1 MTDTATTNLRTQSVR
16 QLLRL
21 LSSIRFDE
29 VLVLQG
35 TPVIGAILAL
45 GTLTLQDFARA
56 TLFGAGSLC
65 LVGHV
70 FVMNDWAG
78 IEGDLRDPHRATR
91 TFAAQGVSRT
101 AVGALAI
108 VLLGMTLLFFTLLGP
123 APLALSIAILGLST
137 LYSAPS
143 IHMKGRPVLGSSLH
157 LVGGTLH
164 FLLGY
169 ATFSAIDARSIVI
182 GSFFGLIFAAGHLMH
197 ETRGYEG
204 DQLNGHRT
212 NAVTFGRKRSFIA
225 GMILFTAAYALLFAL
240 SLFGLLPHLLLFTVA
255 LFPMHLY
262 ASVRAVRAGLSVES
276 LLEYQKC
283 YRLLYGLIGIMLVGS
298 VLFDSPIVIDP
309 PDLHSLHLPAA
320 DIS

>member
-1 MTDTATTNLRTQSVR
+1 MTDTATTGLRSQPVR

-35 TPVIGAILAL
+35 TPVMGAILAL
-45 GTLTLQDFARA
+45 DALTVHDCIRALIFA
-56 TLFGAGSLC
+56 AGSLC

-78 IEGDLRDPHRATR
+78 IDGDLRDPHRATR
-91 TFAAQGVSRT
+91 TFASKGVSRT
-101 AVGALAI
+101 AVGVLAS
-108 VLLGMTLLFFTLLGP
+108 VLLGVTLLLFALLGP
-123 APLALSIAILGLST
+123 VSLALAIAILGLST

-169 ATFSAIDARSIVI
+169 ATFSAVDAGSLVI
-182 GSFFGLIFAAGHLMH
+182 GCFFGLIFAAGHLMH

-204 DQLNGHRT
+204 DRLNGIRT
-212 NAVTFGRKRSFIA
+212 NAVAFGRARSFVA
-225 GMILFTAAYALLFAL
+225 GMVLFSAAYALLIAL
-240 SLFGLLPHLLLFTVA
+240 ALYGLLPRLLVLAAVLYPVHL
-255 LFPMHLY
+255 H
-262 ASVRAVRAGLSVES
+262 ASWRAARAGLSFDS
-276 LLEYQKC
+276 LLQYQKS
-283 YRLLYGLIGIMLVGS
+283 YRLIYALIGSMLVGS
-298 VLFDSPIVIDP
+298 ALFGWVS
-309 PDLHSLHLPAA
+309 
-320 DIS
+320 

>member
-1 MTDTATTNLRTQSVR
+1 MTDTATTDLRPQSAR

-35 TPVIGAILAL
+35 TPIMGAILAL
-45 GTLTLQDFARA
+45 GALTVHDCIRA
-56 TLFGAGSLC
+56 VIFGVGSLC

-78 IEGDLRDPHRATR
+78 IEGDLKDPHRATQ
-91 TFAAQGVSRT
+91 TFASKGVSRA
-101 AVGALAI
+101 AVGILAV
-108 VLLGMTLLFFTLLGP
+108 VLLGMTLLLFSLLGP
-123 APLALSIAILGLST
+123 VSLALAIAILGLST

-169 ATFSAIDARSIVI
+169 ATFSAVDARSIVT
-182 GSFFGLIFAAGHLMH
+182 GCFFGLIFAAGHLMH

-204 DQLNGHRT
+204 DRLNGIRT
-212 NAVTFGRKRSFIA
+212 NAVAFGRAQSFVA
-225 GMILFTAAYALLFAL
+225 GIVLFTAAYALLIAL
-240 SLFGLLPHLLLFTVA
+240 ALFGLLPRLLVLAVVLYPVHL
-255 LFPMHLY
+255 H
-262 ASVRAVRAGLSVES
+262 ASLRAVRAGLSFES

-283 YRLLYGLIGIMLVGS
+283 YRLLYGLIGAMLVGS
-298 VLFDSPIVIDP
+298 VLFDWVS
-309 PDLHSLHLPAA
+309 
-320 DIS
+320 